1 MGNAGVGDLQN
12 IHLTSENAVIDSAL
26 IRTAV
31 MQTVSIADLLAGD
44 ISTNKFRILSDDG
57 GILFREQPSSGKI
70 KMVW

>member
-26 IRTAV
+26 IRAAV

-57 GILFREQPSSGKI
+57 GILIQELHSNGK
-70 KMVW
+70 MQTE